1 MEDIS
6 FSELVAIVH
15 VQKSTEMALTVD
27 IAEALFRAIDADN
40 SGWID
45 LQELRDSLRDPDI
58 VELLEEMNQPV
69 LTSMIKKKVERK
81 CLGGKQTAD
90 PVEESFMKIAMA
102 DGKFEK
108 ERQTS
113 HKHQRIFEVAPRTP
127 RGEASLLQ
135 AHVSS
140 LTEGF
145 LWHRVR

>member
-1 MEDIS
+1 MVLESTKRKNAHAAQKAAERRKKLLEQARAKADSVKDEDFDDDEAALKRAQILSCTVEDIS

-15 VQKSTEMALTVD
+15 VQKSTEMTLTVD

-81 CLGGKQTAD
+81 CPCPAA
-90 PVEESFMKIAMA
+90 IHA
-102 DGKFEK
+102 
-108 ERQTS
+108 
-113 HKHQRIFEVAPRTP
+113 QR
-127 RGEASLLQ
+127 
-135 AHVSS
+135 
-140 LTEGF
+140 
-145 LWHRVR
+145 